1 MINWSNTSNFLIAAF
16 YGLCAIFSFLFI
28 FDAYNHAG
36 QGIVMFRNVDDS
48 TNIVDEADRKNRYSG
63 IFVGFDEACV
73 TKDGA
78 SSVSYNDCY
87 KLTPSQDRDLH
98 IIVPITWILLGFAVA
113 HYVLK
118 YVHERD
124 SFPGLFENKYFKV
137 IAFFLFAG
145 PIALF
150 IVSVIW
156 WEYFIQRSQTIVPY
170 KNGEDDHVLNSGGK
184 GAAEFN
190 SVADSYK
197 DTEYWGSGM
206 TSYVWLLLIGQL
218 LQALACIMV
227 LVRNIVMKDDKTFL
241 SFFSIDKEAFGD
253 KLKDIFSSASVGAP
267 VDAAAKKPETKA
279 ATQAQVT
286 SVYANRRV
294 TNGIHF

>member
-16 YGLCAIFSFLFI
+16 YGICAIFSFLFI

-48 TNIVDEADRKNRYSG
+48 TNIVNEADRKNRYSG
-63 IFVGFDEACV
+63 MFVGFDEACV
-73 TKDGA
+73 TKPGA
-78 SSVSYNDCY
+78 SGVSYNDCY

-124 SFPGLFENKYFKV
+124 SFKPMFKHDTFKV

-170 KNGEDDHVLNSGGK
+170 KNGEDDHVLNSGGA
-184 GAAEFN
+184 GEFN

-206 TSYVWLLLIGQL
+206 TNYVWLLLIGQL

-227 LVRNIVMKDDKTFL
+227 LVRNIVMKDNKTFL
-241 SFFSIDKEAFGD
+241 SFFVIDEEAFGD
-253 KLKDIFSSASVGAP
+253 KLKDILSNASVGAP

-279 ATQAQVT
+279 AAQAQVT

-294 TNGIHF
+294 TNGISF